1 MTPATASRAIA
12 ASDDFLGHPK
22 GVYVCFFTEM
32 WERFSFYGM
41 KALLLLYLL
50 QHHRFG
56 DRAGLDVLGAYGGL
70 VYCVPVIGG
79 LLADR
84 FLGMRKAVIFG
95 GLLLVAGHAGMA
107 FEGHAATLNNGVVV
121 RDEGALK
128 IFYLSLSLI
137 IMGVGFLKPNVS
149 TIVGRLYPEN
159 DPRRD
164 SGFSLFVAGINLG
177 ALFASIVCG
186 YLGQQ
191 YGWKYGFGA
200 AGIGMLLG
208 LGQFLWG
215 RKYLRG
221 VAEPPQALGRGRE
234 WSIYA
239 LALLGLLPIAWLM
252 DAVTSIQLEPV
263 TIRWTYYIV
272 VMALAGIVW
281 TMWHGWRRNDAVTR
295 PLAHYT
301 PSLVGFT
308 GVGLAV
314 IWLSQRYGVLDFF
327 VGEATLA
334 LVLMS
339 VVFLVVGFWYAGFVT
354 RGCTKV
360 EAQRMGAMMVLI
372 FAALVFYTLYEQTYG
387 SWVTFNDRLMGKDL
401 IPSLVVRE
409 GTPWP
414 WSIVALLM
422 APVAFM
428 VASALSDRNPQSL
441 APKTFFLLAVAAML
455 VALLHDAL
463 ILPQTAG
470 SLTYLG
476 SLFIVMLAPM
486 FAVIWAWLDKRGLDP
501 SKPTKSA
508 AGLLFAGLS
517 FLPLVWAAQQA
528 GASGEMAS
536 VWWLVL
542 AYLLLELGEMCLY
555 PVGLSAVTQLSVPRV
570 VSLMM
575 GTWFLATA
583 FSETLAALLGKLAAI
598 EVPEGEAMDLAEA
611 ATKYADLFTLL
622 MWLGIG
628 CSLVALLASP
638 LLRRMMHGVK

>member
-1 MTPATASRAIA
+1 
-12 ASDDFLGHPK
+12 
-22 GVYVCFFTEM
+22 
-32 WERFSFYGM
+32 
-41 KALLLLYLL
+41 
-50 QHHRFG
+50 
-56 DRAGLDVLGAYGGL
+56 
-70 VYCVPVIGG
+70 
-79 LLADR
+79 
-84 FLGMRKAVIFG
+84 
-95 GLLLVAGHAGMA
+95 
-107 FEGHAATLNNGVVV
+107 
-121 RDEGALK
+121 
-128 IFYLSLSLI
+128 
-137 IMGVGFLKPNVS
+137 
-149 TIVGRLYPEN
+149 
-159 DPRRD
+159 
-164 SGFSLFVAGINLG
+164 
-177 ALFASIVCG
+177 
-186 YLGQQ
+186 
-191 YGWKYGFGA
+191 
-200 AGIGMLLG
+200 
-208 LGQFLWG
+208 
-215 RKYLRG
+215 
-221 VAEPPQALGRGRE
+221 
-234 WSIYA
+234 
-239 LALLGLLPIAWLM
+239 
-252 DAVTSIQLEPV
+252 
-263 TIRWTYYIV
+263 
-272 VMALAGIVW
+272 
-281 TMWHGWRRNDAVTR
+281 
-295 PLAHYT
+295 
-301 PSLVGFT
+301 
-308 GVGLAV
+308 
-314 IWLSQRYGVLDFF
+314 
-327 VGEATLA
+327 
-334 LVLMS
+334 
-339 VVFLVVGFWYAGFVT
+339 
-354 RGCTKV
+354 
-360 EAQRMGAMMVLI
+360 
-372 FAALVFYTLYEQTYG
+372 
-387 SWVTFNDRLMGKDL
+387 
-401 IPSLVVRE
+401 
-409 GTPWP
+409 
-414 WSIVALLM
+414 
-422 APVAFM
+422 M